1 MESTIGSLDGI
12 ILCVLT
18 IYVGTW
24 IVDLVPFLKRNFIP
38 APVVGGLLCSVII
51 AIIYWLTD
59 HKYVFDME
67 IRDRMLLVFF
77 STIGLNAKL
86 KMLKQGGGALFRL
99 VLVAGVFLF
108 FQDLAGCLTMAA
120 IGEHPA
126 YGLFGGSISFAGG
139 HGTAIAWGTVAE
151 EAGLEGASVLG
162 IGCATFGLIIGGM
175 MGGPIAKRLMDRH
188 GVEPPKA
195 EESGKDADAS
205 DKGSA
210 SITSHD
216 VLNTLLALAICV
228 GLGEIINRTLFEQGV
243 MLPGFLTAL
252 LSGVLLT
259 NLVDYFKLPQSDAAL
274 ELTQDVSLQVF
285 LTFSMMA
292 IELWTLAD
300 AIGLILIIL
309 VVQAFLMTVYAQ
321 RVVFRVMGGDY
332 DAVVISSGFAG
343 LGMGATP
350 VAIANM
356 NSVTRQF
363 GPSAKAFLVI
373 PLIGA
378 FFIDLLNAWVIK
390 LFIGMPFMQ

>member
-1 MESTIGSLDGI
+1 
-12 ILCVLT
+12 
-18 IYVGTW
+18 
-24 IVDLVPFLKRNFIP
+24 
-38 APVVGGLLCSVII
+38 
-51 AIIYWLTD
+51 
-59 HKYVFDME
+59 
-67 IRDRMLLVFF
+67 
-77 STIGLNAKL
+77 
-86 KMLKQGGGALFRL
+86 
-99 VLVAGVFLF
+99 
-108 FQDLAGCLTMAA
+108 
-120 IGEHPA
+120 
-126 YGLFGGSISFAGG
+126 
-139 HGTAIAWGTVAE
+139 
-151 EAGLEGASVLG
+151 
-162 IGCATFGLIIGGM
+162 
-175 MGGPIAKRLMDRH
+175 
-188 GVEPPKA
+188 
-195 EESGKDADAS
+195 
-205 DKGSA
+205 
-210 SITSHD
+210 
-216 VLNTLLALAICV
+216 
-228 GLGEIINRTLFEQGV
+228 

-259 NLVDYFKLPQSDAAL
+259 NLVDCFKLPQNETAL

-309 VVQAFLMTVYAQ
+309 VAQAFLMTVYAKH
-321 RVVFRVMGGDY
+321 VVFRAMGGDY

-378 FFIDLLNAWVIK
+378 FFIDLMNAWVIK